1 MVPIGPLLN
10 SQVGLAQHRPVT
22 PDEPGG
28 LGHPVAGEDRA
39 ADHNR
44 VVAAQVVDGLH
55 WPGSACW
62 PGACRRSA
70 IRSAMPLV
78 DPYLLA

>member
-28 LGHPVAGEDRA
+28 LGHPVAGEHRA
-39 ADHNR
+39 ADHNG

-55 WPGSACW
+55 RPGV
-62 PGACRRSA
+62 R
-70 IRSAMPLV
+70 
-78 DPYLLA
+78 LLAWRLQAFGDPFGDAFG